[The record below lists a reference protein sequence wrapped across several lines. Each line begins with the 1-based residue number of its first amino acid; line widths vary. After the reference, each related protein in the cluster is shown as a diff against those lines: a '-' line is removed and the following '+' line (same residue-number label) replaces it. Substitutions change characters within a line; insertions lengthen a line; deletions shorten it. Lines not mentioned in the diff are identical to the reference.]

1 MNIRLRKLL
10 GKLFLSGAS
19 FFWASCDSGTS
30 AEKPSAFI
38 DVEQELAKL
47 TTTDTTGLKGK
58 CVPSYRYCDV
68 INGDNNYYGAQA
80 HAASIAIEKLEEQH
94 KDIPDYWYGY
104 NSCYRDLLG
113 HLGNA
118 PVYGVPECPTD
129 LTPCETDGSTYSV
142 YNQVRID
149 DAYIE
154 ALLHNEKYYQETFKN
169 TLEEINE
176 GMEKCEA
183 Q

>member
-38 DVEQELAKL
+38 DIDQELAKI
-47 TTTDTTGLKGK
+47 TPTDTTGLRGK
-58 CVPSYRYCDV
+58 CIPKYQYCETTDSWSSYYS
-68 INGDNNYYGAQA
+68 AQA
-80 HAASIAIEKLEEQH
+80 HAASIAIEKLNEQH
-94 KDIPDYWYGY
+94 KDDPDYWYGY
-104 NSCYRDLLG
+104 NRCYRDILG

-118 PVYGVPECPTD
+118 PEYGVPECPTD

-154 ALLHNEKYYQETFKN
+154 ALQRKEQNYYETVKS

-176 GMEKCEA
+176 GMEKCGV